1 MTEIDLNHFNQLV
14 NDTSYAYVAL
24 HDRNNKVTI
33 PYNSKSVP
41 FGERVK
47 QINKFLTSSA
57 TPDAVY
63 LITFRNNHREPPTQ
77 YKIVKNTSGH
87 ELNDQEIIILPNE
100 SPKQTTL
107 VTDREL
113 LELRVNVE
121 RLTMENNLL
130 TLENE
135 QLRDE
140 IDYLTFE
147 QEEAIELADQAP
159 VKATIMEQLL
169 NGFKEIAPSLADNYF
184 QIKKEELEIRRA
196 ELGLE
201 QMKLTQAPPPPP
213 PTVQSELIDNSPPTL
228 EEMLQF
234 KSEYPAEFFEWLSSP
249 QNRAYFNELSGL

>member
-87 ELNDQEIIILPNE
+87 ELNDQEIIILPSD

-130 TLENE
+130 SLENE

-147 QEEAIELADQAP
+147 QEEAIALADETP
-159 VKATIMEQLL
+159 IKVTIFEQLF

-201 QMKLTQAPPPPP
+201 QMKLTKSPPPPP
-213 PTVQSELIDNSPPTL
+213 PVQSELENNAPPTL

-249 QNRAYFNELSGL
+249 QNRQYFNELSGI